1 MRFFFTLIFIF
12 SFTLVNAQDGLK
24 FISNNQPKENRSQLI
39 FEDKFNAKD
48 SLVINFK
55 FSIYNKL
62 FIGDL
67 LNIRNIKNNSTISL
81 SYNFTYSED
90 NKPFINLNI
99 KGIKNLVKIQIPENF
114 IQYQKWI
121 DVKLKI
127 DYKLNQAELK
137 FLNNTYSISSL
148 FEKNSSLEEIEIL
161 FGKNEFNEDIP
172 AFNLKNLE
180 LKIDSSI
187 VYFPFDEKQGTR
199 VISSNGNFKGK
210 IINPSWLIDDFNN
223 WKLIKQ
229 VEFESNHTIA
239 YDTEN
244 MQFILLGKDK
254 RYNFDIV
261 SRLLDKI
268 TLKKPS
274 EFHSYTSGKAF
285 IEPKTKN
292 ILVLQTGEPN
302 PSQNKFL
309 NKKLGIESINNTK
322 QSNNKNTYSIASFS
336 SSTSNWQGLFYKD
349 ILKNPLFHFNAYYE
363 NSSQNILIF
372 GGYSDFKY
380 LNRFLKYDSYSNS
393 INEIL
398 IEGDNI
404 SPRFKS
410 GMGSLN
416 DSILFLYGGE
426 GNLSGD
432 QSIGKIPFND
442 LYKIDLKNNSINL
455 VWEKEY
461 DSAHN
466 SISKNLIFDE
476 TQEFF
481 YCLADSDE
489 KGAISLKKVSV
500 NDGNRVSLGRSIN
513 FDSSIIANEF
523 NLFYEKKNNKLYAY
537 TVEFTDNKLEKNIIS
552 FYSIEMEPFS
562 ANSTMN
568 EKVELS
574 QSFMNSKWII
584 VGLIII
590 LFIILI
596 VIFNRKPIIS
606 LKSESKKDYIFVRSD
621 RSDVKLFFD
630 KVIALEAMKDYTK
643 IVVKENSYMVH
654 GNISSFIKK
663 FPKDKFVR
671 IHRSTV
677 INVDFITSFEGSTVN
692 LERNHYTI
700 GGKYMSDIKKYLN

>member
-187 VYFPFDEKQGTR
+187 VYFPLDEKQGTR

-398 IEGDNI
+398 MEGDNI

-481 YCLADSDE
+481 YCLTDSEE
-489 KGAISLKKVSV
+489 KGDISLKKVSV
-500 NDGNRVSLGRSIN
+500 NDGNRVSLGKSIN

-654 GNISSFIKK
+654 GNISTFIKK

>member
-187 VYFPFDEKQGTR
+187 VYFPLDEKQGTR

-285 IEPKTKN
+285 I
-292 ILVLQTGEPN
+292 
-302 PSQNKFL
+302 
-309 NKKLGIESINNTK
+309 
-322 QSNNKNTYSIASFS
+322 
-336 SSTSNWQGLFYKD
+336 
-349 ILKNPLFHFNAYYE
+349 
-363 NSSQNILIF
+363 
-372 GGYSDFKY
+372 
-380 LNRFLKYDSYSNS
+380 
-393 INEIL
+393 
-398 IEGDNI
+398 
-404 SPRFKS
+404 
-410 GMGSLN
+410 
-416 DSILFLYGGE
+416 
-426 GNLSGD
+426 
-432 QSIGKIPFND
+432 
-442 LYKIDLKNNSINL
+442 
-455 VWEKEY
+455 
-461 DSAHN
+461 
-466 SISKNLIFDE
+466 
-476 TQEFF
+476 
-481 YCLADSDE
+481 
-489 KGAISLKKVSV
+489 
-500 NDGNRVSLGRSIN
+500 
-513 FDSSIIANEF
+513 
-523 NLFYEKKNNKLYAY
+523 
-537 TVEFTDNKLEKNIIS
+537 
-552 FYSIEMEPFS
+552 
-562 ANSTMN
+562 
-568 EKVELS
+568 
-574 QSFMNSKWII
+574 
-584 VGLIII
+584 
-590 LFIILI
+590 
-596 VIFNRKPIIS
+596 
-606 LKSESKKDYIFVRSD
+606 
-621 RSDVKLFFD
+621 
-630 KVIALEAMKDYTK
+630 
-643 IVVKENSYMVH
+643 
-654 GNISSFIKK
+654 
-663 FPKDKFVR
+663 
-671 IHRSTV
+671 
-677 INVDFITSFEGSTVN
+677 
-692 LERNHYTI
+692 
-700 GGKYMSDIKKYLN
+700 

>member
-187 VYFPFDEKQGTR
+187 VYFPLDEKQGTR

-481 YCLADSDE
+481 YCLADSEE
-489 KGAISLKKVSV
+489 KGTISLKKVSV

>member
-1 MRFFFTLIFIF
+1 M
-12 SFTLVNAQDGLK
+12 
-24 FISNNQPKENRSQLI
+24 
-39 FEDKFNAKD
+39 
-48 SLVINFK
+48 
-55 FSIYNKL
+55 
-62 FIGDL
+62 
-67 LNIRNIKNNSTISL
+67 
-81 SYNFTYSED
+81 
-90 NKPFINLNI
+90 
-99 KGIKNLVKIQIPENF
+99 KIQIPENF

-180 LKIDSSI
+180 LKIDNTI
-187 VYFPFDEKQGTR
+187 TYFPLDEKQGTT
-199 VISSNGNFKGK
+199 VISYNGNFKGK

-223 WKLIKQ
+223 WQLINQ
-229 VEFESNHTIA
+229 VELESNHTIA
-239 YDTEN
+239 YNTED
-244 MQFILLGKDK
+244 MQFVLLGKDK

-398 IEGDNI
+398 MEGDNI

-410 GMGSLN
+410 GMGSLD
-416 DSILFLYGGE
+416 DSTLFLYGGE

-481 YCLADSDE
+481 YCLTDSE
-489 KGAISLKKVSV
+489 AVS
-500 NDGNRVSLGRSIN
+500 
-513 FDSSIIANEF
+513 
-523 NLFYEKKNNKLYAY
+523 Y
-537 TVEFTDNKLEKNIIS
+537 THLTL
-552 FYSIEMEPFS
+552 P
-562 ANSTMN
+562 T
-568 EKVELS
+568 
-574 QSFMNSKWII
+574 
-584 VGLIII
+584 I
-590 LFIILI
+590 LL
-596 VIFNRKPIIS
+596 V
-606 LKSESKKDYIFVRSD
+606 
-621 RSDVKLFFD
+621 
-630 KVIALEAMKDYTK
+630 
-643 IVVKENSYMVH
+643 
-654 GNISSFIKK
+654 
-663 FPKDKFVR
+663 
-671 IHRSTV
+671 
-677 INVDFITSFEGSTVN
+677 
-692 LERNHYTI
+692 
-700 GGKYMSDIKKYLN
+700 

>member
-127 DYKLNQAELK
+127 DYNLNQAELK

-187 VYFPFDEKQGTR
+187 VYFPLDEKQGTR

-322 QSNNKNTYSIASFS
+322 QSNNKNTYSIASFI

-398 IEGDNI
+398 MEGDNI

-416 DSILFLYGGE
+416 DSTLFLYGGE

-481 YCLADSDE
+481 YCLADSEE
-489 KGAISLKKVSV
+489 KGTISLKKVSV

>member
-67 LNIRNIKNNSTISL
+67 LNIRNSKNNSTISL

-114 IQYQKWI
+114 IQYQKWM

-127 DYKLNQAELK
+127 DYKLNKAELK

-148 FEKNSSLEEIEIL
+148 FEKNNSLEEIEIL

-187 VYFPFDEKQGTR
+187 IYFPLDEKQGTR

-223 WKLIKQ
+223 WKLITQ
-229 VEFESNHTIA
+229 VELESNHTIA

-261 SRLLDKI
+261 SHLLDEV

-285 IEPKTKN
+285 IKPKTKN
-292 ILVLQTGEPN
+292 ILLLQTGEPN
-302 PSQNKFL
+302 ASQNKFL
-309 NKKLGIESINNTK
+309 NKKLGIESINNTN
-322 QSNNKNTYSIASFS
+322 QSKNTYSIASFS
-336 SSTSNWQGLFYKD
+336 SSTGNWEGLFYKD
-349 ILKNPLFHFNAYYE
+349 ILKSPLFHFNAYYE

-398 IEGDNI
+398 MEGDNI

-416 DSILFLYGGE
+416 DSTLFLYGGE

-466 SISKNLIFDE
+466 SVSKNLIFDE

-481 YCLADSDE
+481 YCLTDSEE
-489 KGAISLKKVSV
+489 KGAIGLKKVSV
-500 NDGNRVSLGRSIN
+500 NYGNRVSLGKSIN

-537 TVEFTDNKLEKNIIS
+537 TVEFIDNKLEKNIIS
-552 FYSIEMEPFS
+552 FYSIEMEPIS
-562 ANSTMN
+562 ANSSLN
-568 EKVELS
+568 EKIELS

-584 VGLIII
+584 IGAIII

-596 VIFNRKPIIS
+596 VILNRKPIIS

-663 FPKDKFVR
+663 FPKDKFIR

>member
-187 VYFPFDEKQGTR
+187 VYFPLDEKQGTR

-210 IINPSWLIDDFNN
+210 IINPSWLINDFNN

-309 NKKLGIESINNTK
+309 NKKLGIESINNTN
-322 QSNNKNTYSIASFS
+322 QSKNTYSIASFS

-398 IEGDNI
+398 MEGDNI

-410 GMGSLN
+410 GIGSLD
-416 DSILFLYGGE
+416 DSTLFLYGGE

-481 YCLADSDE
+481 YCLADSEE

-552 FYSIEMEPFS
+552 FYSIEMEPIS

-574 QSFMNSKWII
+574 QSFINSKWII

>member
-187 VYFPFDEKQGTR
+187 VYFPLDEKQGTR

-398 IEGDNI
+398 MEGDNI

-426 GNLSGD
+426 GHLSGD

-481 YCLADSDE
+481 YCLADSEE
-489 KGAISLKKVSV
+489 KGTISLKKVSV

>member
-39 FEDKFNAKD
+39 FENKFNAKD

-67 LNIRNIKNNSTISL
+67 LNIRNSKNNSTISL

-114 IQYQKWI
+114 IQYQKWM

-127 DYKLNQAELK
+127 DYKLNKAELK

-148 FEKNSSLEEIEIL
+148 FEKNNSLEEIEIL

-187 VYFPFDEKQGTR
+187 IYFPLDEKQGTR

-223 WKLIKQ
+223 WKLITQ
-229 VEFESNHTIA
+229 VELESNHTIA

-261 SRLLDKI
+261 SHLLDEV

-285 IEPKTKN
+285 IKPKTKN
-292 ILVLQTGEPN
+292 ILLLQTGEPN
-302 PSQNKFL
+302 ASQNKFL
-309 NKKLGIESINNTK
+309 NKKLGIESINNTN
-322 QSNNKNTYSIASFS
+322 QSKNKNTYSIASFS
-336 SSTSNWQGLFYKD
+336 SSTDNWEGLFYKD

-398 IEGDNI
+398 MEGDNI

-416 DSILFLYGGE
+416 DSTLFLYGGE

-466 SISKNLIFDE
+466 SVSKNLIFDE

-481 YCLADSDE
+481 YCLTDSGE
-489 KGAISLKKVSV
+489 KGDISLKKVSV
-500 NDGNRVSLGRSIN
+500 NDGNRVSLGKSIN

-537 TVEFTDNKLEKNIIS
+537 TVEFIDNKLEKNIIS
-552 FYSIEMEPFS
+552 FYSIEMEPIS
-562 ANSTMN
+562 ANSSLN
-568 EKVELS
+568 EKIELS

-584 VGLIII
+584 IGAIII

-596 VIFNRKPIIS
+596 VILNRKPIIS

-663 FPKDKFVR
+663 FPKDKFIR

>member
-1 MRFFFTLIFIF
+1 MRFFFTLLFIF

-81 SYNFTYSED
+81 AYNFTYSED

-127 DYKLNQAELK
+127 DFNINEAELK
-137 FLNNTYSISSL
+137 LLNKTYSIVNL
-148 FEKNSSLEEIEIL
+148 YEKNSSLDEIEIL

-180 LKIDSSI
+180 IKADNLIA
-187 VYFPFDEKQGTR
+187 YFPLDEKQGTT
-199 VISSNGNFKGK
+199 VSSSKGVFNGQV
-210 IINPSWLIDDFNN
+210 INPSWLIDDFFN
-223 WKLIKQ
+223 WKLIRQ

-322 QSNNKNTYSIASFS
+322 QSNNTYSIASFS

-398 IEGDNI
+398 MEGDNI

-481 YCLADSDE
+481 YCLADSEE
-489 KGAISLKKVSV
+489 KGTISLKKVSV

>member
-187 VYFPFDEKQGTR
+187 VYFPLDEKQGTR

-410 GMGSLN
+410 GIGSLN

-481 YCLADSDE
+481 YCLADSEE
-489 KGAISLKKVSV
+489 KGTISLKKVSV

-677 INVDFITSFEGSTVN
+677 INVDFITSFEGSAVN
-692 LERNHYTI
+692 LERNHYII
-700 GGKYMSDIKKYLN
+700 GGKYMSDVKKYLN

>member
-187 VYFPFDEKQGTR
+187 VYFPLDEKQGTR

-322 QSNNKNTYSIASFS
+322 QSNNKNTYSIASFN

-416 DSILFLYGGE
+416 YSILFLYGGE

-432 QSIGKIPFND
+432 QSVGKIPFND

-481 YCLADSDE
+481 YCLADSEE
-489 KGAISLKKVSV
+489 KGTISLKKVSV

>member
-127 DYKLNQAELK
+127 DYNLNQAELK

-398 IEGDNI
+398 MEGDNI

-410 GMGSLN
+410 GMGSLDDN
-416 DSILFLYGGE
+416 TLFLYGGE

-481 YCLADSDE
+481 YCLADSEE
-489 KGAISLKKVSV
+489 KGTISLKKVSV

-700 GGKYMSDIKKYLN
+700 GGKYISDIKKYLN

>member
-1 MRFFFTLIFIF
+1 MLF
-12 SFTLVNAQDGLK
+12 
-24 FISNNQPKENRSQLI
+24 RS
-39 FEDKFNAKD
+39 
-48 SLVINFK
+48 
-55 FSIYNKL
+55 
-62 FIGDL
+62 
-67 LNIRNIKNNSTISL
+67 
-81 SYNFTYSED
+81 
-90 NKPFINLNI
+90 
-99 KGIKNLVKIQIPENF
+99 
-114 IQYQKWI
+114 
-121 DVKLKI
+121 
-127 DYKLNQAELK
+127 
-137 FLNNTYSISSL
+137 
-148 FEKNSSLEEIEIL
+148 KNSSLEEIEIL

-187 VYFPFDEKQGTR
+187 VYFPLDEKQGTR

-274 EFHSYTSGKAF
+274 EFHYYTSGKAF

-309 NKKLGIESINNTK
+309 NKKLGIESINNTN
-322 QSNNKNTYSIASFS
+322 QSKNTYSIASFS

-481 YCLADSDE
+481 YCLADSEE
-489 KGAISLKKVSV
+489 KGTISLKKVSV

-552 FYSIEMEPFS
+552 FYSIEMEPIS
-562 ANSTMN
+562 ANSTIN

-574 QSFMNSKWII
+574 QSFINSKWII

-677 INVDFITSFEGSTVN
+677 INVDFITSFEGSAVN
-692 LERNHYTI
+692 LERNHYII
-700 GGKYMSDIKKYLN
+700 GGKYMSDVKKYLN

>member
-1 MRFFFTLIFIF
+1 
-12 SFTLVNAQDGLK
+12 
-24 FISNNQPKENRSQLI
+24 
-39 FEDKFNAKD
+39 
-48 SLVINFK
+48 
-55 FSIYNKL
+55 
-62 FIGDL
+62 
-67 LNIRNIKNNSTISL
+67 
-81 SYNFTYSED
+81 
-90 NKPFINLNI
+90 
-99 KGIKNLVKIQIPENF
+99 VKIQIPENF

-187 VYFPFDEKQGTR
+187 VYFPLDEKQGTR

-398 IEGDNI
+398 MEGDNI

-481 YCLADSDE
+481 YCLADSEE
-489 KGAISLKKVSV
+489 KGTISLKKVSV

>member
-187 VYFPFDEKQGTR
+187 VYFPLDEKQGTR

-322 QSNNKNTYSIASFS
+322 QSNNKNTYSIASFN

-481 YCLADSDE
+481 YCLADSEE
-489 KGAISLKKVSV
+489 KGTISLKKVSV

-552 FYSIEMEPFS
+552 FYSIEMEPIS

>member
-127 DYKLNQAELK
+127 DYNLNQAELK

-187 VYFPFDEKQGTR
+187 VYFPLDEKQGTR

-285 IEPKTKN
+285 IENKTKN

-398 IEGDNI
+398 MEGDNI

-432 QSIGKIPFND
+432 QSVGKIPFND

-481 YCLADSDE
+481 YCLADSEE
-489 KGAISLKKVSV
+489 KGTISLKKVSV

-677 INVDFITSFEGSTVN
+677 INVDFITSFEGSAVN
-692 LERNHYTI
+692 LERNHYII
-700 GGKYMSDIKKYLN
+700 GGKYMSDVKKYLN

>member
-39 FEDKFNAKD
+39 FENKFNAKD

-67 LNIRNIKNNSTISL
+67 LNIRNSKNNSTISL

-114 IQYQKWI
+114 IQYQKWM

-127 DYKLNQAELK
+127 DYKLNKAELK

-148 FEKNSSLEEIEIL
+148 FEKNNSLEEIEIL

-187 VYFPFDEKQGTR
+187 IYFPLDEKQGTR

-223 WKLIKQ
+223 WKLITQ
-229 VEFESNHTIA
+229 VELESNHTIA

-261 SRLLDKI
+261 SHLLDEV

-285 IEPKTKN
+285 IKPKTKN
-292 ILVLQTGEPN
+292 ILLLQTGEPN
-302 PSQNKFL
+302 ASQNKFL
-309 NKKLGIESINNTK
+309 NKKLGIESINNTN
-322 QSNNKNTYSIASFS
+322 QSKNTYSIASFS
-336 SSTSNWQGLFYKD
+336 SSTDNWEGLFYKD

-398 IEGDNI
+398 MEGDNI

-416 DSILFLYGGE
+416 DSTLFLYGGE

-466 SISKNLIFDE
+466 SVSKNLIFDE

-481 YCLADSDE
+481 YCLTDSEE
-489 KGAISLKKVSV
+489 KGAIGLKKVSV
-500 NDGNRVSLGRSIN
+500 NYGNRVSLGKSIN

-537 TVEFTDNKLEKNIIS
+537 TVEFIDNKLEKNIIS
-552 FYSIEMEPFS
+552 FYSIEMEPIS
-562 ANSTMN
+562 ANSSLN
-568 EKVELS
+568 EKIELS

-584 VGLIII
+584 IGAIII

-596 VIFNRKPIIS
+596 VILNRKPIIS

-663 FPKDKFVR
+663 FPKDKFIR

>member
-127 DYKLNQAELK
+127 DYNLNQAELK

-187 VYFPFDEKQGTR
+187 VYFPLDEKQGTR

-398 IEGDNI
+398 MEGDNI

-481 YCLADSDE
+481 YCLADSEE

>member
-137 FLNNTYSISSL
+137 FLNNTYSISNL

-187 VYFPFDEKQGTR
+187 VYFPLNEKQGTK
-199 VISSNGNFKGK
+199 VISSNGNFNGK

-398 IEGDNI
+398 MEGDNI

-416 DSILFLYGGE
+416 DSTLFLYGGE

-466 SISKNLIFDE
+466 SISKNLIFDK

-481 YCLADSDE
+481 YCLADSEE
-489 KGAISLKKVSV
+489 KGTISLKKVSV

-537 TVEFTDNKLEKNIIS
+537 TVEYIDNKLEKNIIS
-552 FYSIEMEPFS
+552 FYSIEMEPIS
-562 ANSTMN
+562 ANSTIN
-568 EKVELS
+568 KKFELS

>member
-187 VYFPFDEKQGTR
+187 VYFPLDEKQGTR

-309 NKKLGIESINNTK
+309 NKKLGIESINNTN
-322 QSNNKNTYSIASFS
+322 QSKNKNTYSIASFS

-398 IEGDNI
+398 MEGDNI

-416 DSILFLYGGE
+416 DSTLFLYGGE

-481 YCLADSDE
+481 YCLADSEE
-489 KGAISLKKVSV
+489 KGTISLKKVSV

>member
-1 MRFFFTLIFIF
+1 MRFFFTLLFIF

-81 SYNFTYSED
+81 AYNFTYSED

-127 DYKLNQAELK
+127 DFNINEAELK
-137 FLNNTYSISSL
+137 LLNKTYSIVNL
-148 FEKNSSLEEIEIL
+148 YEKNSSLDEIEIL

-180 LKIDSSI
+180 IKADNLIA
-187 VYFPFDEKQGTR
+187 YFPLDEKQGTT
-199 VISSNGNFKGK
+199 VSSSKGVFNGQV
-210 IINPSWLIDDFNN
+210 INPSWLIDDFFN
-223 WKLIKQ
+223 WKLIRQ

-322 QSNNKNTYSIASFS
+322 QSNNTYSIASFS

-349 ILKNPLFHFNAYYE
+349 ILKNPLFHFNTYYK

-398 IEGDNI
+398 MEGDNI

-481 YCLADSDE
+481 YCLADSEE
-489 KGAISLKKVSV
+489 KGTISLKKVSV

-643 IVVKENSYMVH
+643 IVVKENTYMVH
-654 GNISSFIKK
+654 GNISNFIKK
-663 FPKDKFVR
+663 FPKDKFIR

>member
-67 LNIRNIKNNSTISL
+67 LNIRNFKNNSTISL

-187 VYFPFDEKQGTR
+187 VYFPLDEKQGTR

-244 MQFILLGKDK
+244 MQFILLGQDK
-254 RYNFDIV
+254 RYNFDVV

-285 IEPKTKN
+285 IETKTKN

-322 QSNNKNTYSIASFS
+322 QSNDKNTYSIASFS

-398 IEGDNI
+398 MEGDNI

-416 DSILFLYGGE
+416 DSTLFLYGGE

-552 FYSIEMEPFS
+552 FYSIEMEPIS
-562 ANSTMN
+562 ANSTIN
-568 EKVELS
+568 EKFELS

>member
-1 MRFFFTLIFIF
+1 
-12 SFTLVNAQDGLK
+12 
-24 FISNNQPKENRSQLI
+24 
-39 FEDKFNAKD
+39 
-48 SLVINFK
+48 VINFK

-187 VYFPFDEKQGTR
+187 VYFPLDEKQGTR

-398 IEGDNI
+398 MEGDNI

-481 YCLADSDE
+481 YCLADSEE
-489 KGAISLKKVSV
+489 KGTISLKKVSV

>member
-187 VYFPFDEKQGTR
+187 VYFPLDEKQGTR

-322 QSNNKNTYSIASFS
+322 QSNNKNTYSIASFN

-393 INEIL
+393 VNEIL
-398 IEGDNI
+398 MEGDNI

-416 DSILFLYGGE
+416 DSTLFLYGGE

-481 YCLADSDE
+481 YCLADSEE

-552 FYSIEMEPFS
+552 FYSIEMEPIS

-677 INVDFITSFEGSTVN
+677 INVDFITSFEGSAVN
-692 LERNHYTI
+692 LERNHYII
-700 GGKYMSDIKKYLN
+700 GGKYMSDVKKYLN

>member
-39 FEDKFNAKD
+39 FENKFNAKD

-67 LNIRNIKNNSTISL
+67 LNIRNSKNNSTISL

-114 IQYQKWI
+114 IQYQKWM

-127 DYKLNQAELK
+127 DYKLNKAELK

-148 FEKNSSLEEIEIL
+148 FEKNNSLEEIEIL

-187 VYFPFDEKQGTR
+187 IYFPLDEKQGTR

-223 WKLIKQ
+223 WKLITQ
-229 VEFESNHTIA
+229 VELESNHTIA

-261 SRLLDKI
+261 SHLLDEV

-285 IEPKTKN
+285 IKPKTKN
-292 ILVLQTGEPN
+292 ILLLQTGEPN
-302 PSQNKFL
+302 ASQNKFL
-309 NKKLGIESINNTK
+309 NKKLGIESINNTNK
-322 QSNNKNTYSIASFS
+322 SKNTYSIASFS
-336 SSTSNWQGLFYKD
+336 SSTDNWEGLFYKD

-398 IEGDNI
+398 MEGDNI

-416 DSILFLYGGE
+416 DSTLFLYGGE

-466 SISKNLIFDE
+466 SVSKNLIFDE

-481 YCLADSDE
+481 YCLTDSEE
-489 KGAISLKKVSV
+489 KGAIGLKKVSV
-500 NDGNRVSLGRSIN
+500 NYGNRVSLGKSIN

-537 TVEFTDNKLEKNIIS
+537 TVEFIDNKLEKNIIS
-552 FYSIEMEPFS
+552 FYSIEMEPIS
-562 ANSTMN
+562 ANSSLN
-568 EKVELS
+568 EKIELS

-584 VGLIII
+584 IGAIII

-596 VIFNRKPIIS
+596 VILNRKPIIS

-663 FPKDKFVR
+663 FPKDKFIR

>member
-1 MRFFFTLIFIF
+1 
-12 SFTLVNAQDGLK
+12 
-24 FISNNQPKENRSQLI
+24 
-39 FEDKFNAKD
+39 
-48 SLVINFK
+48 
-55 FSIYNKL
+55 
-62 FIGDL
+62 
-67 LNIRNIKNNSTISL
+67 
-81 SYNFTYSED
+81 
-90 NKPFINLNI
+90 
-99 KGIKNLVKIQIPENF
+99 
-114 IQYQKWI
+114 
-121 DVKLKI
+121 
-127 DYKLNQAELK
+127 
-137 FLNNTYSISSL
+137 
-148 FEKNSSLEEIEIL
+148 
-161 FGKNEFNEDIP
+161 
-172 AFNLKNLE
+172 
-180 LKIDSSI
+180 
-187 VYFPFDEKQGTR
+187 
-199 VISSNGNFKGK
+199 
-210 IINPSWLIDDFNN
+210 
-223 WKLIKQ
+223 
-229 VEFESNHTIA
+229 
-239 YDTEN
+239 

-398 IEGDNI
+398 MEGDNI

-416 DSILFLYGGE
+416 DSTLFLYGGE

>member
-187 VYFPFDEKQGTR
+187 VYFPLDEKQGTR

-398 IEGDNI
+398 MEGDNI

-416 DSILFLYGGE
+416 DSTLFLYGGE

-481 YCLADSDE
+481 YCLADSEE
-489 KGAISLKKVSV
+489 KGTISLKKVSV

-677 INVDFITSFEGSTVN
+677 INVDFITSFEGSAVN
-692 LERNHYTI
+692 LERNHYII
-700 GGKYMSDIKKYLN
+700 GGKYMSDVKKYLN

>member
-39 FEDKFNAKD
+39 FENKFNAKD

-67 LNIRNIKNNSTISL
+67 LNIRNSKNNSTISL

-114 IQYQKWI
+114 IQYQKWM

-127 DYKLNQAELK
+127 DYKLNKAELK

-148 FEKNSSLEEIEIL
+148 FEKNNSLEEIEIL

-187 VYFPFDEKQGTR
+187 IYFPLDEKQGTR

-223 WKLIKQ
+223 WKLITQ
-229 VEFESNHTIA
+229 VELESNHTIA

-261 SRLLDKI
+261 SHLLDEV

-285 IEPKTKN
+285 IKPKTKN
-292 ILVLQTGEPN
+292 ILLLQTGEPN
-302 PSQNKFL
+302 ASQNKFL
-309 NKKLGIESINNTK
+309 NKKLGIESINNTN
-322 QSNNKNTYSIASFS
+322 QSKNTYSIASFS
-336 SSTSNWQGLFYKD
+336 SSTDNWEGLFYKD

-398 IEGDNI
+398 MEGDNI

-416 DSILFLYGGE
+416 DSTLFLYGGE

-442 LYKIDLKNNSINL
+442 FYKIDLKNNSINL

-481 YCLADSDE
+481 YCLTDSEE
-489 KGAISLKKVSV
+489 KGAIGLKKVSV
-500 NDGNRVSLGRSIN
+500 NYGNRVSLGKSIN

-537 TVEFTDNKLEKNIIS
+537 TVEFIDNKLEKNIIS
-552 FYSIEMEPFS
+552 FYSIEMEPIS
-562 ANSTMN
+562 ANSSLN
-568 EKVELS
+568 EKIELS

-584 VGLIII
+584 IGAIII

-596 VIFNRKPIIS
+596 VILNRKPIIS

-663 FPKDKFVR
+663 FPKDKFIR

>member
-24 FISNNQPKENRSQLI
+24 FISNNQPKENRSQLT

-187 VYFPFDEKQGTR
+187 VYFPLDEKQGTR

-261 SRLLDKI
+261 SRVLDKI

-285 IEPKTKN
+285 IETKTKN

-322 QSNNKNTYSIASFS
+322 QSNNKNTYSIASFN

-398 IEGDNI
+398 MEGDNI
-404 SPRFKS
+404 PPRFKS

-416 DSILFLYGGE
+416 DSTLFLYGGE

-466 SISKNLIFDE
+466 SISENLIFDE

-481 YCLADSDE
+481 YCLADSEE
-489 KGAISLKKVSV
+489 KGTISLKKVSI

-552 FYSIEMEPFS
+552 FYSIEMEPIS

>member
-187 VYFPFDEKQGTR
+187 VYFPLDEKQGTR

-322 QSNNKNTYSIASFS
+322 QSNNKNTYSIASFI

-481 YCLADSDE
+481 YCLADSEE
-489 KGAISLKKVSV
+489 KGTISLKKVSV

>member
-187 VYFPFDEKQGTR
+187 VYFPLDEKQGTR

-393 INEIL
+393 VNEIL
-398 IEGDNI
+398 MEGDNI

-416 DSILFLYGGE
+416 DSTLFLYGGE

-481 YCLADSDE
+481 YCLADSEE
-489 KGAISLKKVSV
+489 KGTISLKKVSV

>member
-187 VYFPFDEKQGTR
+187 VYFPLDEKQGTR

-322 QSNNKNTYSIASFS
+322 QSNNKNTYSIALFS

-481 YCLADSDE
+481 YCLADSEE
-489 KGAISLKKVSV
+489 KGTISLKKVSV

>member
-187 VYFPFDEKQGTR
+187 VYFPLDEKQGTR

-398 IEGDNI
+398 MEGDNI

-416 DSILFLYGGE
+416 DSTLFLYGGE

>member
-39 FEDKFNAKD
+39 FENKFNAKD

-67 LNIRNIKNNSTISL
+67 LNIRNSKNNSTISL

-114 IQYQKWI
+114 IQYQKWM

-127 DYKLNQAELK
+127 DYKLNKAELK

-148 FEKNSSLEEIEIL
+148 FEKNNSLEEIEIL

-187 VYFPFDEKQGTR
+187 IYFPLDEKQGTR

-223 WKLIKQ
+223 WKLITQ
-229 VEFESNHTIA
+229 VELESNHTIA

-261 SRLLDKI
+261 SHLLDEV

-292 ILVLQTGEPN
+292 ILLLQTGEPN
-302 PSQNKFL
+302 ASQNKFL
-309 NKKLGIESINNTK
+309 NKKLGIESINNTN
-322 QSNNKNTYSIASFS
+322 QSKNKNTYSIASFS
-336 SSTSNWQGLFYKD
+336 SSTGNWEGLFYKD
-349 ILKNPLFHFNAYYE
+349 ILKSPLFHFNAYYE

-398 IEGDNI
+398 MEGDNI

-416 DSILFLYGGE
+416 DSTLFLYGGE

-442 LYKIDLKNNSINL
+442 FYKIDLKNNSINL

-481 YCLADSDE
+481 YCLTDIGE
-489 KGAISLKKVSV
+489 KGDISLKKVSV
-500 NDGNRVSLGRSIN
+500 NDGNRVSLGKSIN

-537 TVEFTDNKLEKNIIS
+537 TVEFIDNKLEKNIIS
-552 FYSIEMEPFS
+552 FYSIEMEPIS
-562 ANSTMN
+562 ANSSLN
-568 EKVELS
+568 EKIELS

-584 VGLIII
+584 IGAIII

-596 VIFNRKPIIS
+596 VILNRKPIIS

-663 FPKDKFVR
+663 FPKDKFIR

>member
-187 VYFPFDEKQGTR
+187 VYFPLDEKQGTR

-322 QSNNKNTYSIASFS
+322 QSNNKNTYSIASFN

-481 YCLADSDE
+481 YCLADSEE
-489 KGAISLKKVSV
+489 KGTISLKKVSV

-574 QSFMNSKWII
+574 QPFMNSKWII

>member
-99 KGIKNLVKIQIPENF
+99 KGIKNLVRIQIPENF

-127 DYKLNQAELK
+127 DYNLNQAELK

-187 VYFPFDEKQGTR
+187 VYFPLDEKQGTR

-322 QSNNKNTYSIASFS
+322 QSNNKNTYSIASFI

-398 IEGDNI
+398 MEGDNI

-481 YCLADSDE
+481 YCLADSEE
-489 KGAISLKKVSV
+489 KGTISLKKVSV

>member
-1 MRFFFTLIFIF
+1 MRFFFTLLFIF

-81 SYNFTYSED
+81 AYNFTYSED

-127 DYKLNQAELK
+127 DFNINEAELK
-137 FLNNTYSISSL
+137 LLNKTYSIVNL
-148 FEKNSSLEEIEIL
+148 YEKNSSLDEIEIL

-180 LKIDSSI
+180 IKADNLIA
-187 VYFPFDEKQGTR
+187 YFPLDEKQGTT
-199 VISSNGNFKGK
+199 VSSSKGVFNGQV
-210 IINPSWLIDDFNN
+210 INPSWLIDDFFN
-223 WKLIKQ
+223 WKLIRQ

-322 QSNNKNTYSIASFS
+322 QSNNTYSIASFS

-398 IEGDNI
+398 MEGDNI

-481 YCLADSDE
+481 YCLADSEE
-489 KGAISLKKVSV
+489 KGTISLKKVSV

-513 FDSSIIANEF
+513 FDSSIIANDF

-537 TVEFTDNKLEKNIIS
+537 TVEFFDNKLEKNIVS

-643 IVVKENSYMVH
+643 IVVKENTYMVH
-654 GNISSFIKK
+654 GNISNFIKK
-663 FPKDKFVR
+663 FPKDKFIR